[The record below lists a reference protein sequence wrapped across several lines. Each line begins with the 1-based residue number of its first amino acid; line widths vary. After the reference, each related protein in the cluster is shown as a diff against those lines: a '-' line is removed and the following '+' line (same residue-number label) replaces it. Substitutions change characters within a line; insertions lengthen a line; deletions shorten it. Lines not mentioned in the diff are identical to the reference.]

1 MLCGLSRWPPC
12 RGWGNIV
19 GMNDPAARAQSTRAK
34 PSESQL
40 CRLSP
45 SYKLFELLLIPGEE
59 RCFGFFGGHG
69 AVFEAEFF
77 EVVPGFADV
86 GSGG

>member
-1 MLCGLSRWPPC
+1 MGDALRAILQDRPREQPDRSLASGAY
-12 RGWGNIV
+12 
-19 GMNDPAARAQSTRAK
+19 PAT
-34 PSESQL
+34 PSL
-40 CRLSP
+40 R
-45 SYKLFELLLIPGEE
+45 LFELLLIPGEE

>member
-1 MLCGLSRWPPC
+1 
-12 RGWGNIV
+12 
-19 GMNDPAARAQSTRAK
+19 MNDSAARARSTRAK
-34 PSESQL
+34 PSESRL
-40 CRLSP
+40 CRPSP